1 MSVVPADGLERRAAV
16 GAVRV
21 DVSTDRQIRGYAI
34 VFDSLSVALGG
45 FRERILP
52 EAVNRTLR
60 EGLDVR
66 ALVDHDSSKIIGRV
80 TAGTLS
86 LAKDKSGLRV
96 LINPPQTTVAADLL
110 ESIQRGDITGMS
122 FAFRTLEDDWHIE
135 DGEPVREVSD
145 MVIREVSIVSF
156 PAYEDTSVALRSLDQ
171 SPLRRHRTNTEWLR
185 TRLKTTLAR

>member
-1 MSVVPADGLERRAAV
+1 MPAASPEVIERRSVVGS
-16 GAVRV
+16 VRV
-21 DVSTDRQIRGYAI
+21 DVSTERRIKGYAI
-34 VFDSLSVALGG
+34 VFDALSLDLGG

-86 LAKDKSGLRV
+86 LAKDKTGLRV
-96 LINPPQTTVAADLL
+96 MIDPPQTTVAADLL

-135 DGEPVREVSD
+135 EGEPIREVKD
-145 MVIREVSIVSF
+145 MLIREVSIVSF

-171 SPLRRHRTNTEWLR
+171 SHLRRSKRDVSWLR
-185 TRLKTTLAR
+185 KRLQTTLAR

>member
-1 MSVVPADGLERRAAV
+1 MPVALPEGLERRAAV
-16 GAVRV
+16 GSVRV
-21 DVSTDRQIRGYAI
+21 DVSSERRIKGYAI
-34 VFDSLSVALGG
+34 VFDSLSLDLGG

-60 EGLDVR
+60 EGVDVR

-86 LAKDKSGLRV
+86 LAKDKTGLRV
-96 LINPPQTTVAADLL
+96 MIDPPQTTVAADLL

-135 DGEPVREVSD
+135 DGEPVRDVSD
-145 MVIREVSIVSF
+145 MLIREVSIVSF

-171 SPLRRHRTNTEWLR
+171 SHLRRSRTSVSWLR
-185 TRLKTTLAR
+185 KRLRNTLAQ